1 MHKFALVRERKVD
14 WENRF
19 GAIGTKEK
27 VPIKIKKQLMSNE
40 KFIYYILLSKLAT
53 KFCTE
58 KYDIIYKQVSLKLC
72 DNDFPTLDHNDL
84 MDHVF
89 ILCCM

>member
-40 KFIYYILLSKLAT
+40 KF
-53 KFCTE
+53 CTE